1 MLEDGDEFCEGA
13 CLMVEGIWGGVVCWE
28 ADGHEEH
35 GFVIFR
41 EVKLGGEAAVWKEV
55 DPASTQALVP
65 GFEHHVGG
73 DNGGV
78 LLAAGDAVLKL
89 VVPGARTVVANE
101 EYCRRVKGKLGHATY
116 GGKGGVTLQDIGM
129 HGLGIA
135 RGRCHLA
142 CFEHAGEGR
151 FGDGGRFIGAHGV
164 ACLGKIEKI
173 VHRRFLLSLRV
184 AFILPPQWRKVRIKW
199 GTDGANMVY

>member
-1 MLEDGDEFCEGA
+1 
-13 CLMVEGIWGGVVCWE
+13 MVERIWSGVICRKSNR
-28 ADGHEEH
+28 HEEH

-55 DPASTQALVP
+55 DPAGAQALCP

-73 DNGGV
+73 DDGGV
-78 LLAAGDAVLKL
+78 LLAAGDAILEL
-89 VVPGARTVVANE
+89 VVPSAVAVVANE
-101 EYCRRVKGKLGHATY
+101 EHRRRIKGKLGHATY

-135 RGRCHLA
+135 RGRCHLSG
-142 CFEHAGEGR
+142 FKHTGEGGFWDR
-151 FGDGGRFIGAHGV
+151 GRLIGAHRV
-164 ACLGKIEKI
+164 ARLGEIEKI

-184 AFILPPQWRKVRIKW
+184 AFILPPCWRKVRIKW

>member
-1 MLEDGDEFCEGA
+1 
-13 CLMVEGIWGGVVCWE
+13 MVERIWSGVICRKSNR
-28 ADGHEEH
+28 HKEH

-41 EVKLGGEAAVWKEV
+41 EVKLGGEATVWKEI
-55 DPASTQALVP
+55 DPAGAQALRP

-73 DNGGV
+73 DDGGV
-78 LLAAGDAVLKL
+78 LLAAGDAILEL

-101 EYCRRVKGKLGHATY
+101 EYCRRVKGKLGHTTY

-142 CFEHAGEGR
+142 CFEHAGKGR
-151 FGDGGRFIGAHGV
+151 FGDGGRFIGAHRV
-164 ACLGKIEKI
+164 ARLGEIEKI

-184 AFILPPQWRKVRIKW
+184 AFILPPCWRKVRIKW

>member
-1 MLEDGDEFCEGA
+1 
-13 CLMVEGIWGGVVCWE
+13 MVERIWGGVVCRE

-41 EVKLGGEAAVWKEV
+41 EVKLGGEVTVWKEI
-55 DPASTQALVP
+55 DPAGAQALCP

-73 DNGGV
+73 DDGGV
-78 LLAAGDAVLKL
+78 LLAAGDAILEL
-89 VVPGARTVVANE
+89 VVPSAVGVVANE
-101 EYCRRVKGKLGHATY
+101 EHRRRIKGKLGHTAY
-116 GGKGGVTLQDIGM
+116 GGKSGVTLQHIGM

-164 ACLGKIEKI
+164 TCLGEIEKI

-184 AFILPPQWRKVRIKW
+184 AFILPPQRRKVRIKW